1 MSDGDCNIVGAKVGE
16 TIGCYVSYGEGR
28 RGDGVIDVPGVGA
41 QVEDIF
47 CCCVDG
53 GGPVVAV
60 GENLKA
66 DLWSNEKTMV

>member
-16 TIGCYVSYGEGR
+16 TIGCYVSYGED

-41 QVEDIF
+41 QVEYIF
-47 CCCVDG
+47 CWCVDG
-53 GGPVVAV
+53 GGPVVGV